1 MRTISDQEQRSLKSA
16 TDGAYMLSGGISC
29 IVPFTRVG
37 VSTLSKYASF
47 GEEHGDSFMP
57 IDVAVEVDR
66 RAQTPTIIKAAAG
79 LLGYELIPASSA
91 AGRSSDN
98 ATLTEMDAH
107 RVMSEAMDVSKSI
120 VAALE
125 DGRIDAGE
133 KRGITKEVREAIRA
147 LEGVLKRL
155 EAGK

>member
-1 MRTISDQEQRSLKSA
+1 
-16 TDGAYMLSGGISC
+16 MLSGGISC

-79 LLGYELIPASSA
+79 LLGYELIPASSS

-120 VAALE
+120 VTALE

>member
-1 MRTISDQEQRSLKSA
+1 MRTISEQEQRSLKSA

-47 GEEHGDSFMP
+47 GEEHADSFMP

-66 RAQTPTIIKAAAG
+66 RAKTPTIIKAAAG
-79 LLGYELIPASSA
+79 LLGYELVPATSGA
-91 AGRSSDN
+91 MKAPDN
-98 ATLTEMDAH
+98 VPLTEMDAH
-107 RVMSEAMDVSKSI
+107 RVMSETMDVSKSI
-120 VAALE
+120 VTALE

-133 KRGITKEVREAIRA
+133 KREITKEVREAIRA
-147 LEGVLKRL
+147 LEDVLLRL

>member
-1 MRTISDQEQRSLKSA
+1 MRTISEQEQRSLKSA

-47 GEEHGDSFMP
+47 GEEHADSFMP
-57 IDVAVEVDR
+57 IDVVIEVDR

-79 LLGYELIPASSA
+79 LLGYELVPASSA
-91 AGRSSDN
+91 SGKSSDS
-98 ATLTEMDAH
+98 APLTEMDAH

-120 VAALE
+120 VTALE

-133 KRGITKEVREAIRA
+133 RREITKEVREAIRA
-147 LEGVLKRL
+147 LENVLRRL